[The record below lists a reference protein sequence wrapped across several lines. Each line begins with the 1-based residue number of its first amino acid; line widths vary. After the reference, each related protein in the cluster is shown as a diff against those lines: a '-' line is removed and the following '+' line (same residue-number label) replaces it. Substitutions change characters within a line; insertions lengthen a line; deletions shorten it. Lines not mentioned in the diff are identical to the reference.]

1 MEAVIIE
8 LLARLGVV
16 KVPVSEHEGAVLAG
30 MVSVTEV
37 YSTAAPEGKPHPV
50 AVVHIGDPATVNDG
64 VEIGPSVY
72 VGATTLPFATA
83 VPWNTIL

>member
-50 AVVHIGDPATVNDG
+50 AVVHIGDPFTVPDG
-64 VEIGPSVY
+64 
-72 VGATTLPFATA
+72 ALTA
-83 VPWNTIL
+83 PDPLT